1 MSVVVRTIR
10 NHSTSHVLKPALAC
24 LSKQRTWNTVWPL
37 DDDLGALWKFIIS
50 ECSLEWYLQ
59 TPIEVL
65 RAVWLDEVS
74 SLQSLFFLM
83 LVPSPCQLRS
93 TPPLFTSSFAKFYKV
108 GRLRMTLAF
117 ILSGLVSPFVG
128 CRQWLLPNR
137 GAEWLPWCREP
148 SDGLFIKTK
157 NSSVLTF

>member
-24 LSKQRTWNTVWPL
+24 LSKQRTWN
-37 DDDLGALWKFIIS
+37 
-50 ECSLEWYLQ
+50 SLTPWWWLRGIMEIYHFR
-59 TPIEVL
+59 TFSSVVPSDPIEVL

-93 TPPLFTSSFAKFYKV
+93 TPPLFTSSFAKFYKA

>member
-1 MSVVVRTIR
+1 MVRTTC
-10 NHSTSHVLKPALAC
+10 NHSTSHVLKPALPC

-37 DDDLGALWKFIIS
+37 DDDLQALRKCIIS

-59 TPIEVL
+59 TPLEVL

-74 SLQSLFFLM
+74 SLPSLFFPHVGWSPL
-83 LVPSPCQLRS
+83 LVSLEALHLSLLPHL
-93 TPPLFTSSFAKFYKV
+93 LNFAKQ
-108 GRLRMTLAF
+108 GDWALTLAF

-137 GAEWLPWCREP
+137 RAEWSHDAGSPVMP
-148 SDGLFIKTK
+148 S
-157 NSSVLTF
+157 S

>member
-1 MSVVVRTIR
+1 MSVMVRTTC
-10 NHSTSHVLKPALAC
+10 NHSTSHVLKPALPC

-74 SLQSLFFLM
+74 SLLSLFSHVGPLSLSAWKHSASLYLLICSILQSGEIEPWLWHSSSLAWSPHLLGVDSDFSQIGEQSESHDAGSPVM
-83 LVPSPCQLRS
+83 PSS
-93 TPPLFTSSFAKFYKV
+93 
-108 GRLRMTLAF
+108 
-117 ILSGLVSPFVG
+117 
-128 CRQWLLPNR
+128 
-137 GAEWLPWCREP
+137 
-148 SDGLFIKTK
+148 
-157 NSSVLTF
+157 